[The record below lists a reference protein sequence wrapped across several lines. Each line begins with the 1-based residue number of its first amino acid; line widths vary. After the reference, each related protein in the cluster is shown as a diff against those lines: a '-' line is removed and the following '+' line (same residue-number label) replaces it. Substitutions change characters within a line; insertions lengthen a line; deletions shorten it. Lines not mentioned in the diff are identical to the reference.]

1 VWTTED
7 RAVAAGLRVD
17 LDRWRREFDGLML
30 RVGGRFARVE
40 PRRRMAG
47 FVAGLLAGL
56 PRVNCWSIA
65 EHAGEDC
72 PRGMQRLLSSAVWDE
87 AGVRDDL
94 RGYVLEHFADPGA
107 VLVVDETG
115 DLKKGAM
122 TVGTQRQ
129 YTGTAGRIEN
139 AQVAVYL
146 TYAAPAGSAFIDRA
160 LYLPR
165 SWTGD
170 PVRCQAA
177 GVPAGT
183 AFATKPALARQMI
196 GRALDAGTPAAW
208 VTGDEVY
215 GQDPQLRAGL
225 ARRGL
230 GYVLAVAKSHPVTT
244 GIGTRP
250 AIDLARRL
258 PARAWQR
265 LSAGPGAKGPRWYDW
280 ALIEATDPAAT
291 GGDGPHWLL
300 IRRRISDGEL
310 AFYRAHAPRPVPLAQ
325 LVRVAGSRWKIEDG
339 FAGGKELAGLD
350 EHQVRCWTSWHRWTI
365 LALLAHAFLSVL
377 AATSPHDAG
386 QRDDP
391 LIPLTRNEIRRLFT
405 GLGQRPPEPAKQLH
419 WSRWRRRHQATART
433 CHYRRRA
440 VTVT

>member
-1 VWTTED
+1 M
-7 RAVAAGLRVD
+7 AAGLSVD
-17 LDRWRREFDGLML
+17 LDRWRREFDELML
-30 RVGGRFARVE
+30 RVGPRFMRVE
-40 PRRRMAG
+40 PRRRMTA

-115 DLKKGAM
+115 DLKKGTR
-122 TVGTQRQ
+122 TVGAQRQ

-146 TYAAPAGSAFIDRA
+146 AYAAPAGCAFIDRA

-165 SWTGD
+165 SWTSD
-170 PVRCQAA
+170 PARCQAA
-177 GVPAGT
+177 GVPAET
-183 AFATKPALARQMI
+183 AFATKPALARELI
-196 GRALDAGTPAAW
+196 GRALDAGAPAAW
-208 VTGDEVY
+208 ATGDEVY
-215 GQDPQLRAGL
+215 GQDPQLRAEL

-244 GIGTRP
+244 GAGASP
-250 AIDLARRL
+250 AAELAARL
-258 PARAWQR
+258 PARAWR
-265 LSAGPGAKGPRWYDW
+265 RISAGPGAKGPRWYDW
-280 ALIEATDPAAT
+280 AFLEAADPAVTA
-291 GGDGPHWLL
+291 GDGPHWLL

-310 AFYRAHAPRPVPLAQ
+310 AFYRAHAPDPMPLGQ
-325 LVRVAGSRWKIEDG
+325 LVKVAGSRWKIEDG
-339 FAGGKELAGLD
+339 FAARKELAALD
-350 EHQVRCWTSWHRWTI
+350 EHQVRSWTSWHRWTI
-365 LALLAHAFLSVL
+365 LALLACAFLSVL
-377 AATSPHDAG
+377 AAAQPGHRD
-386 QRDDP
+386 RHDDP

-405 GLGQRPPEPAKQLH
+405 GLRQQLPAPRKQLH
-419 WSRWRRRHQATART
+419 WSRWRRRHQATAQA

-440 VTVT
+440 ITAT

>member
-1 VWTTED
+1 M
-7 RAVAAGLRVD
+7 AAGLSVD
-17 LDRWRREFDGLML
+17 LDRWRQEFDELML
-30 RVGGRFARVE
+30 RVGARFARVE
-40 PRRRMAG
+40 PRRRMTA
-47 FVAGLLAGL
+47 FMRGLLAGL

-65 EHAGEDC
+65 EYAGEQC

-87 AGVRDDL
+87 AGVGDDL
-94 RGYVLEHFADPGA
+94 RGYVLEHFADAGA

-115 DLKKGAM
+115 DLKKGVM

-129 YTGTAGRIEN
+129 YTGTAGRTEN

-146 TYAAPAGSAFIDRA
+146 VYASLAGSAFIGRA

-165 SWTGD
+165 SWTSD
-170 PVRCQAA
+170 PARCQAA

-196 GRALDAGTPAAW
+196 TAALDAGAPAAW

-215 GQDPQLRAGL
+215 GQDPQLAAEV

-230 GYVLAVAKSHPVTT
+230 GYVLAVAKTHPVST
-244 GIGTRP
+244 GIGTCP
-250 AIDLARRL
+250 AGELTRRL

-265 LSAGPGAKGPRWYDW
+265 ISAGPGAKGPRWYDW
-280 ALIEATDPAAT
+280 ALIEVTDPAVT
-291 GGDGPHWLL
+291 EGTGPHWLL
-300 IRRRISDGEL
+300 IRRRISDGQY

-339 FAGGKELAGLD
+339 FAASKELAALD
-350 EHQVRCWTSWHRWTI
+350 EHQVRSWTSWHRWTI
-365 LALLAHAFLSVL
+365 LALLAHALLSVL
-377 AATSPHDAG
+377 AARHPAPDHAD
-386 QRDDP
+386 QDQ
-391 LIPLTRNEIRRLFT
+391 LIPLTRNEIRRLLT
-405 GLGQRPPEPAKQLH
+405 GLCQQQPAPRLQLH
-419 WSRWRRRHQATART
+419 WSRWRRRHQAIARA

-440 VTVT
+440 PAPA